1 MYEKESETQTFTQLF
16 SFFTMAVGRVSL
28 WLLAEFHYGSWPIFT
43 MAVGRF
49 PLWQLAGSLI
59 NFSTFFPHTLF
70 IYYGN

>member
-43 MAVGRF
+43 MAVGR
-49 PLWQLAGSLI
+49 Q
-59 NFSTFFPHTLF
+59 PH
-70 IYYGN
+70 